1 MSQPTNPVL
10 TDVDEHLAPTNLSEG
25 QEPQLFGHPKGLLYL
40 FFAELWERFSFY
52 GMRALLVLYMTNVL
66 FEKLA
71 GGTADTIAYAI
82 YGGYGALVYFTPV
95 IGGMIADKFLGYR
108 KAIMIGAILFVL
120 GHFALAIEHPV
131 FFYGALG
138 LLIVGNGLFKPNI
151 SSLVGSLY
159 PKGDPR
165 RDNGFTI
172 FYLGINLGAFL
183 APLVCGYLGRE
194 YGYHYGFGAAGIG
207 MLAGLIVF
215 YLGNKGIVFGNKGLP
230 PSSTVLSEK
239 GKFGLS
245 NYALILLATIL
256 AVPFFA
262 FLLYVYE
269 ANPVTLFGNK
279 MVLDLVGY
287 LQVILLVGILYVII
301 KTLAS
306 VSKVERERLLVVVV
320 LTFLMTIFWSFFE
333 LGGSALTL
341 FAERNVDLPSWLGA
355 AETNSINPMFII
367 LFAFPFSFMW
377 AGLSKAKTNPYTPV
391 KFGLGIA
398 QLGLGFLIFALS
410 ANYASEAGKVP
421 FLFLWLG
428 YLFIT
433 TGELFMSPVGLSKVT
448 ELSVTKVVA
457 FMMGVWFLS
466 SSFAHYVAGQIAQL
480 TAVEQSEGV
489 EVSTYDMLISYTDV
503 FQTVAYISIGFAV
516 IALLFTPLIRKW
528 MHGVH

>member
-1 MSQPTNPVL
+1 MSQPTNPNL
-10 TDVDEHLAPTNLSEG
+10 PDVDEHLAPAELAAGS
-25 QEPQLFGHPKGLLYL
+25 EPQLFGHPKGLLYL

-52 GMRALLVLYMTNVL
+52 GMRALLVLYMTNIL
-66 FEKLA
+66 FDKLA
-71 GGTADTIAYAI
+71 NGTADTIAYAI

-95 IGGMIADKFLGYR
+95 IGGMIADRFLGYR

-151 SSLVGSLY
+151 SSLVGALY

-207 MLAGLIVF
+207 MLLGLVVF
-215 YLGNKGIVFGNKGLP
+215 YFGNKGAVFGQQGLP
-230 PSSTVLSEK
+230 PSKDILSAK
-239 GKFGLS
+239 SLMGLS
-245 NYALILLATIL
+245 NYAVILICTFL

-269 ANPVTLFGNK
+269 ANPVNLFGNI
-279 MVLDLVGY
+279 VDLDLVGY
-287 LQVILLVGILYVII
+287 LQIVLLIGILYVIV

-306 VSKVERERLLVVVV
+306 VSKVERERLIVVVI

-341 FAERNVDLPSWLGA
+341 FAERSVALPSWLGA

-377 AGLSKAKTNPYTPV
+377 AALSRAKANPYTPI

-398 QLGLGFLIFALS
+398 QLGLGFLIFAMS
-410 ANYASEAGKVP
+410 INYANEAGKVP

-428 YLFIT
+428 YMFIT

-448 ELSVTKVVA
+448 ELSPTKVVG

-480 TAVEQSEGV
+480 TAVESSEGT
-489 EVSTYDMLISYTDV
+489 EVSPMELLTTYTDV
-503 FQTVAYISIGFAV
+503 FQTVAYIAIGFAIV
-516 IALLFTPLIRKW
+516 ALLFTPLVKKW